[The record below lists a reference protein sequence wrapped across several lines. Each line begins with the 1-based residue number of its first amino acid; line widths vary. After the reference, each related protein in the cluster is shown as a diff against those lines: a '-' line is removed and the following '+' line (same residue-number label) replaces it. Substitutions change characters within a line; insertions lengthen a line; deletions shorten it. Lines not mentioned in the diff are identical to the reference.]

1 MLSEK
6 IQTGIEV
13 FSYFCVRIGDDSIA
27 NGVGIRCMDLGGQ
40 RLFHKAY
47 MFAEFPSC
55 LLSNH
60 VVADVTVGIMDV
72 EIWRKAVNGC
82 RRQLTKSED

>member
-1 MLSEK
+1 VSSIVLSEK

-13 FSYFCVRIGDDSIA
+13 FPYFCVRISVNSIA
-27 NGVGIRCMDLGGQ
+27 YGVGIRYMDLGGQ

-47 MFAEFPSC
+47 MFAEFPSS

-60 VVADVTVGIMDV
+60 VVVDVTVGIMDV
-72 EIWRKAVNGC
+72 EIWKQEIFRICKN
-82 RRQLTKSED
+82 K